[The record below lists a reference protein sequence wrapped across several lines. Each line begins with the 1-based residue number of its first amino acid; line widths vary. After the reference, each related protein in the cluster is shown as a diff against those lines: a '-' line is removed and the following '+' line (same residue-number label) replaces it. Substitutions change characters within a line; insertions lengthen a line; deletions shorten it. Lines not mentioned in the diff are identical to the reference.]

1 MRILYVLAVS
11 CIALPVLYMTGRIF
25 VADRFRIPTESM
37 SPTLVPGDMV
47 IVNKLLAGARI
58 YTDFHFSKDGVR
70 LQSRRM
76 RGLRPIRRNDI
87 VVFNQANHKG
97 KIKFVINNVY
107 CKRCIG
113 LPGDT
118 ISIVNGWYRNNNH
131 DGQLGVAEEQRLLEQ
146 TPDSMIHRKCLR
158 AMPKDKHIR
167 WTIRN
172 FGPMYIPR
180 KGDMMDVTP
189 ETATIYRVILEW
201 ETGGPLDIDRERNR
215 VMSAGR
221 EICRHRFLHNY
232 YFMAGD
238 NVMNSDDSRYKG
250 PVPEEYIVGIVGWT
264 LRFT

>member
-1 MRILYVLAVS
+1 MKILYALA
-11 CIALPVLYMTGRIF
+11 ALCMTLTVLYFCCRIF

-37 SPTLVPGDMV
+37 EPTLVPGDVV

-58 YTDFHFSKDGVR
+58 YTDLHFSKDGVE
-70 LQSRRM
+70 LKSLRM
-76 RGLRPIRRNDI
+76 RGLRPIRHNDI

-118 ISIVNGWYRNNNH
+118 VSIVDGWYRNNNYN
-131 DGQLGVAEEQRLLEQ
+131 GLLGIAEEQRRMEQ
-146 TPDSMIHRKCLR
+146 TPDSMIPRKCLR
-158 AMPKDKHIR
+158 AMPRDKHVR

-180 KGDMMDVTP
+180 KGDVMDVTP

-201 ETGGPLDIDRERNR
+201 ETGGPPDIDWERNR
-215 VMSAGR
+215 VMVAGG
-221 EICRHRFLHNY
+221 EIRRHRFRHNY

-264 LRFT
+264 LH